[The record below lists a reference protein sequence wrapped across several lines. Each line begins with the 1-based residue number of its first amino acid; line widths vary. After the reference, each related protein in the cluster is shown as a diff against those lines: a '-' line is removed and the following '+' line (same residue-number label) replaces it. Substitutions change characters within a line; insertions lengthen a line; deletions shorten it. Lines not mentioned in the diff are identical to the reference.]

1 MKFSFSEGGMS
12 STDVRQ
18 VSPRR
23 VRPRHACREPRH
35 TRGTGRYVERPEPVY
50 TERVSPPSMRMFCP
64 VT

>member
-1 MKFSFSEGGMS
+1 MS

-35 TRGTGRYVERPEPVY
+35 TRGTGRYVERPEPAY

>member
-1 MKFSFSEGGMS
+1 MS
-12 STDVRQ
+12 DRFHRA
-18 VSPRR
+18 VSARATR
-23 VRPRHACREPRH
+23 AASREPRH